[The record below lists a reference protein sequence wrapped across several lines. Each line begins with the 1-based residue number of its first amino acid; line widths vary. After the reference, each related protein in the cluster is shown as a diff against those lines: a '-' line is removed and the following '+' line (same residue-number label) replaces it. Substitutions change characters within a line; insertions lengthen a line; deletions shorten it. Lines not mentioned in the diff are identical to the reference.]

1 MTVIKVDYA
10 ALENASMRINQI
22 SGMLDE
28 NLTDLRS
35 RLQRLNWEGED
46 RVAYNQFQ
54 AQWDTAVSELNTL
67 LAQIG
72 GEVSNAKTRFVENE
86 LRGAK
91 RWAV

>member
-10 ALENASMRINQI
+10 ALEQASTRINQI

-46 RVAYNQFQ
+46 RTAYSQFQ

-67 LAQIG
+67 LNQIG
-72 GEVSNAKTRFVENE
+72 GEVNNAKIRFVENE
-86 LRGAK
+86 MRGAK